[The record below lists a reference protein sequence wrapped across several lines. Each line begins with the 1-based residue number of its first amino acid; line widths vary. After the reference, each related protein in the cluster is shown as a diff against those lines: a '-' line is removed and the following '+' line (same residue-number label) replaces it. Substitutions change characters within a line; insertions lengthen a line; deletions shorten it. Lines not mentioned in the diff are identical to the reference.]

1 VANWLPVEN
10 REGRRA
16 SAREKE
22 VGWRNKPNSIGKVE
36 RTQEYGLWN
45 SMTTAEQLSAGSQVK

>member
-22 VGWRNKPNSIGKVE
+22 VGWRNNPTRILKVK
-36 RTQEYGLWN
+36 RTQEYGLGS